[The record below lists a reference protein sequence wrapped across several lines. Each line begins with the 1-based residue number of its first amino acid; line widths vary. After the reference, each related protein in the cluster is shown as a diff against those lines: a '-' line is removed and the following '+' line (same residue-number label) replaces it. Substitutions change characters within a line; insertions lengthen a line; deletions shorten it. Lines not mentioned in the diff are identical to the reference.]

1 MSQPPVDAEVSPRA
15 VEKARE
21 AALRL
26 LDRSRKTRRELER
39 KLTEREHGPEAVA
52 AALDRLARVGLVDDV
67 EYAKAFVRSKLA
79 RRAVAL
85 RVVRQELKRRG
96 VADPDAE
103 RALVELDAESLI
115 DETQRGDAGA
125 ALRRLGGAGERARAE
140 RALAPLWRRHR
151 ALEPRER
158 RARCV
163 AAMARRGFDY
173 GIAGEA
179 IDAAARADLPG
190 ANGAWDGGEPDP
202 E

>member
-1 MSQPPVDAEVSPRA
+1 MSPTPIVAEVSPRD
-15 VEKARE
+15 VDKARE

-26 LDRSRKTRRELER
+26 LDRSRKTRRDLAR
-39 KLTEREHGPEAVA
+39 KLIEREHGPEAVT

-96 VADPDAE
+96 VSDPDAE
-103 RALVELDAESLI
+103 QALAELDAESLV

-151 ALEPRER
+151 ALDPRER
-158 RARCV
+158 RARCA

-173 GIAGEA
+173 GTVAEA
-179 IDAAARADLPG
+179 LDAAGAADVAP
-190 ANGAWDGGEPDP
+190 PDP
-202 E
+202 GGSGPE